1 MDPRPLQHPSG
12 HPSRRRRPRR
22 REAGS
27 TLVVA
32 LASTML
38 AAGIAYAGLSI
49 ATTGHADSAR
59 QELKLRAKAL
69 AEAGV
74 HRAVTFLNETAHLSP
89 FDPFAAVD
97 ALLFDAGGAPVDY
110 ALVEDAPLT
119 TADLTYGTYSVHVAA
134 TASGLTRDVTVT
146 ATGYVPNRAT
156 PQFKKT
162 LQAVVRIEQRPA
174 EVFDYSYFINNW
186 GWFYGSTINGHG
198 NVRSNGQFDA
208 ANYAPGV
215 FGAPRYEQMDLAN
228 PAAPDLV
235 GYLDDNHDAVL
246 DGSDGGIFAGW
257 DIKDSGNVRGL
268 GGDPINQHDYVEQVP
283 MPNLSDLSVYEA
295 QAVAKGASLSIS
307 GGVGFPA
314 VPVTD
319 AVLGDAPGELQNLV
333 LIGTADNPILL
344 NGPVVVRGDVI
355 LSGVVSGQGSIYAGG
370 NVYIAKNVTYKNP
383 PTTSLPASNSE
394 ADTEA
399 WIAANQSK
407 DFLGLFAREHVVM
420 GDYTNWIWRYYV
432 DWWMQH
438 PMNASLEDAGD
449 DQIPF
454 TRAGRDGIM
463 NTADDDVLE
472 GDGVFTVDHYT
483 QAHADLGQIPA
494 GKNVGDVI
502 PGSGEDIDGDG
513 AYDPTATLAEFDL
526 AAALNSGLWAGNLPP
541 GTVNFSEL
549 STLELTDIHAAV
561 YTNHAAAMVT
571 LAWGKDFNLLG
582 ALVSRNE
589 SMIYGTNSMNL
600 FHDRRLTAGGAYGS
614 LLPREVVAARIL
626 TWRALDEDV
635 HFLGATP

>member
-1 MDPRPLQHPSG
+1 MNRMPIASNVQGMRTRS
-12 HPSRRRRPRR
+12 

-49 ATTGHADSAR
+49 ATTGQADSAR

-69 AEAGV
+69 ADAGV
-74 HRAVTFLNETAHLSP
+74 HRAVTFLNQTTHLSP

-97 ALLFDAGGAPVDY
+97 ALLFDGGGAPIDY
-110 ALVEDAPLT
+110 ALAEDEPLT
-119 TADLTYGTYSVHVAA
+119 VGGRTYGSYSVH
-134 TASGLTRDVTVT
+134 ASAIQNGLVRDVTVT
-146 ATGYVPNRAT
+146 ATGYVPNRQAA
-156 PQFKKT
+156 QFRKT
-162 LQAVVRIEQRPA
+162 VQAVVRLEQRPA

-186 GWFYGSTINGHG
+186 GWFYGSTINGYG

-208 ANYAPGV
+208 ANYSPGV
-215 FGAPRYEQMDLAN
+215 FGAPRYEQMDLTN
-228 PAAPDLV
+228 PSLPDLV
-235 GYLDDNHDAVL
+235 GYQDDNHDGIV
-246 DGSDGGIFAGW
+246 DGTDGGIFAGW
-257 DIKDSGNVRGL
+257 DIKDSTHVRGL
-268 GGDPINQHDYVEQVP
+268 GGDTANQHDYVAQVP
-283 MPNLSDLSVYEA
+283 MPNLSDLAVYESMA
-295 QAVAKGASLSIS
+295 LSAGASLSIS
-307 GGVGFPA
+307 GGAGFPA
-314 VPVTD
+314 TPVTD
-319 AVLGDAPGELQNLV
+319 AVLGDGVGEKQNLV
-333 LIGTADNPILL
+333 LIGTVDKPILL

-370 NVYIAKNVTYKNP
+370 NVYVAKNITYLDP
-383 PTTSLPASNSE
+383 PTTSKPATNSE

-399 WIAANQSK
+399 WIAANHSK

-432 DWWMQH
+432 NWWMNDS
-438 PMNASLEDAGD
+438 MNASVEDAGL
-449 DQIPF
+449 DQIPG

-463 NTADDDVLE
+463 NTADDDILE
-472 GDGVFTVDHYT
+472 GDGVFTVDRYT
-483 QAHADLGQIPA
+483 QAHANLGQIPA
-494 GKNVGDVI
+494 GKSVGDVI

-513 AYDPTATLAEFDL
+513 SFDATATLSEFDL
-526 AAALNSGLWAGNLPP
+526 PAALNSGQWAGNVPP
-541 GTVNFSEL
+541 GTANFSEI
-549 STLELTDIHAAV
+549 STLELTDVNAAI

-571 LAWGKDFNLLG
+571 LAWGRDFNLLG
-582 ALVSRNE
+582 AIVSRNE

-600 FHDRRLTAGGAYGS
+600 THDRRLTAGGAYGS

-626 TWRALDEDV
+626 TWRTLEQDV